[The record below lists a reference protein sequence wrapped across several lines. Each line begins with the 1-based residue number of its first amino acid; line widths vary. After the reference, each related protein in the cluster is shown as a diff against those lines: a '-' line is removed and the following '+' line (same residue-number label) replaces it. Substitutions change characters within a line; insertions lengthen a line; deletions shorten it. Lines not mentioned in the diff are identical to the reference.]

1 MIANQNI
8 TRTLNLVTPQVRRN
22 VEQFIHKPT
31 ERNACYVTGYLVAAC
46 EAGALLAEHRTVL
59 VQWIA
64 NTEHAAKVPPLT
76 EGERSLWRW
85 RNLGAGG
92 FEKSLWS
99 TIMAADGTNLE
110 MLGRAFPQHVAA
122 YRRYAYE
129 TGYWTDLQ
137 ARIEG
142 ERS

>member
-1 MIANQNI
+1 MTNI
-8 TRTLNLVTPQVRRN
+8 DKLLPCLTPPVRRT
-22 VEQFIHKPT
+22 VEQFLDKPN
-31 ERNACYVTGYLVAAC
+31 ERNACYATGYLVAAS
-46 EAGALLAEHRTVL
+46 EAGALLPEHRTTL
-59 VQWIA
+59 VQFIA
-64 NTEHAAKVPPLT
+64 NTEHAAKVPKIT

-129 TGYWTDLQ
+129 TGFWADLQ